1 MVFFFRLMIKKF
13 LSLLFLN
20 LSAAFDTIDHEIL
33 IQRLKDDFGFNG
45 TVLSWFSSYL
55 NERTQCVKINNV
67 LSSDVTLPY
76 GVPQGSV
83 LGPLLYTLYT
93 APLGKLI
100 KNYDLKYHFYA
111 DDTQLYLSIEP
122 SNVNDLIFTLEQCI
136 EDVKAWMHV
145 NKLKLNDDKT
155 EAILINPKKYE
166 IYNDHLSIGE
176 ENVKFANSAKNLGV
190 YIDENLSMNC
200 HITNLSKAVYLE
212 IRKLKHMSKFV
223 SESSLK
229 TLATSFVLSRLDYCN
244 ALFKS
249 MNSYQFDKLQRLQNF
264 AAKVVLGK
272 SLYDHVTPCLI
283 ELHWLPVKFRVDYK
297 IAVLTFKCLNGLA
310 PQYLSDLIHVY
321 VPSRSLRS
329 ASQNLLET
337 KLTKFKTL
345 GDRSFSF
352 TAPCIWNSLP
362 FELRSEKSIDTF
374 KKKLK
379 THYFKEAYH

>member
-1 MVFFFRLMIKKF
+1 M
-13 LSLLFLN
+13 
-20 LSAAFDTIDHEIL
+20 
-33 IQRLKDDFGFNG
+33 
-45 TVLSWFSSYL
+45 
-55 NERTQCVKINNV
+55 
-67 LSSDVTLPY
+67 
-76 GVPQGSV
+76 
-83 LGPLLYTLYT
+83 
-93 APLGKLI
+93 
-100 KNYDLKYHFYA
+100 
-111 DDTQLYLSIEP
+111 
-122 SNVNDLIFTLEQCI
+122 
-136 EDVKAWMHV
+136 
-145 NKLKLNDDKT
+145 
-155 EAILINPKKYE
+155 
-166 IYNDHLSIGE
+166 SIGE

-244 ALFKS
+244 ALFKN
-249 MNSYQFDKLQRLQNF
+249 MNNYQFDKLQRLQNF

-272 SLYDHVTPCLI
+272 SLYDHITPCLI
-283 ELHWLPVKFRVDYK
+283 ELHWLPVKFRIDYK

-345 GDRSFSF
+345 GDKSFSF

>member
-55 NERTQCVKINNV
+55 NERTQCVKIDNV

-244 ALFKS
+244 ALFKN
-249 MNSYQFDKLQRLQNF
+249 MNNYQFDKLQRLQNF